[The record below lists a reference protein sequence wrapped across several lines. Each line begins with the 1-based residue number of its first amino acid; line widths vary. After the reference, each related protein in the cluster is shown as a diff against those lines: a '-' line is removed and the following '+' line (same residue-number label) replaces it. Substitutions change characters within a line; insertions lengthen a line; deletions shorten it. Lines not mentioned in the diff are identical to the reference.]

1 MGIEIVTLSDYTQA
15 PSLLVVEEI
24 TDPEGIMPEGFR
36 VYHIDLLNKYKEYP
50 DHTKAMF
57 SEFATMYREIKSMG
71 LDPVLLAQTWK

>member
-1 MGIEIVTLSDYTQA
+1 MIPDKCTRCEEDLLSNGPHITS
-15 PSLLVVEEI
+15 PSSI
-24 TDPEGIMPEGFR
+24 TWLCEKCSNHP
-36 VYHIDLLNKYKEYP
+36 DLLNKYKEYP